1 MCDHKT
7 QELVSANPEST
18 FFLVEAHVVFAELF
32 KDLFQVC
39 HVLGYALRFD
49 NHVIDLDLDV
59 SSNLSPGCSS
69 NPNSGSVCSLVGIS
83 PTISINTMLMSYT
96 RMHACSLGSHL
107 TCWESIPALS
117 VITSPSVLS
126 PTRYHRRKGR
136 WEKNDTKLLE
146 KKRTNSSMPTSSEK
160 LDIPL
165 SLPMSSWQKRPTTN
179 GECAPTILI

>member
-59 SSNLSPGCSS
+59 SSNLSLENVVHQSL
-69 NPNSGSVCSLVGIS
+69 VCSTCIFEAEGHDPIEKVGIF
-83 PTISINTMLMSYT
+83 
-96 RMHACSLGSHL
+96 
-107 TCWESIPALS
+107 
-117 VITSPSVLS
+117 
-126 PTRYHRRKGR
+126 
-136 WEKNDTKLLE
+136 NDK
-146 KKRTNSSMPTSSEK
+146 
-160 LDIPL
+160 
-165 SLPMSSWQKRPTTN
+165 
-179 GECAPTILI
+179 